1 MQKFNA
7 RFIRESDE
15 NYPKHALN
23 IYEENET
30 AMERNEAVLNEFN
43 AKLYLTEAND
53 EIPGNCKYLLTLTQ
67 GPQNQKQ
74 TNTEGLA
81 KLLKLKIGV
90 KIMLTVNR
98 DIQD

>member
-1 MQKFNA
+1 M
-7 RFIRESDE
+7 
-15 NYPKHALN
+15 N
-23 IYEENET
+23 IYGENET

-53 EIPGNCKYLLTLTQ
+53 KIPGNCKYLLTLTQ